1 MAARLKTLVVD
12 NFRSLKGQ
20 VVVPLDAQVVLI
32 HGTNGMGKTSVLAA
46 LELALTGKV
55 DHLSKDGEAY
65 RSYLTNLGAEK
76 GSARITTTEPLTLGG
91 RIDGQVAF
99 SDDSF
104 DPTPLL
110 DANAA
115 RFFADRCFLPQATLG
130 RLLELYND
138 QKTGT
143 TSPLTQFVKDILGL
157 DPLDALVDG
166 LPAAFHVT
174 RIRNR
179 VPEYRRLETLQ
190 QSVTEELQRGA
201 QSIRTAQDKTAE
213 NLRLATELIASLG
226 YDPEPPLMTVEQVGA
241 VLENVRSSQSES
253 EALGALE
260 RTRSEMKSA
269 ASSWQ
274 SLPANAALRDQAA
287 RDQAGQAA
295 ADALAGW
302 RAGPGTAIQAIL
314 DEMLPLF
321 PDLPA
326 LDDGPESTLAVAQAR
341 ARAEVE
347 RCKTILAKSAAANA
361 KTAEIQQTIQRST
374 ARIGELELELSASA
388 ENTHNL
394 ASALAS
400 IAPHVAG
407 DLCPVCDRDFADE
420 NKGSLSAHIAD
431 KIAALTSEAG
441 RLQSLASERAAL
453 SSRLST
459 LQRDASMI
467 GRDEITAEDQAE
479 LTVRSSQMTGF
490 AQLLEG
496 LTPDAINGAALMS
509 QAATAREAAS
519 AARRISDLSSS
530 VLPDIERLVLDA
542 LGQPLPTFPSV
553 EAALAQAAIDV
564 DQRISLAERRLST
577 RIEAISALEQYKA
590 SLETVARLQDS
601 DGQLRQQAE
610 VISAAVQATA
620 DSREA
625 AKAVSDTAERVRSA
639 IVKKVFNT
647 SLNKVWRDLFV
658 RLAPSEDFVPMFKLP
673 EGERGKVEAVLE
685 TVHRSGKS
693 SGSPGAMLSQGNL
706 NTSALTLFLALHLSV
721 PAQMPW
727 LVLDD
732 PVQSMDDVHIAQ
744 FAALL
749 RTLSKS
755 MGRQV
760 IVAVHERALFDYLTL
775 ELSPAFAGDSLI
787 TVEISRNFEGNTV
800 AKPNSYVFEEDN
812 VIAA

>member
-76 GSARITTTEPLTLGG
+76 GSARITTTEPLNLGG

-110 DANAA
+110 DASAA
-115 RFFADRCFLPQATLG
+115 RFFADRCFLPKATLG

-179 VPEYRRLETLQ
+179 VPEYRRLEILQ
-190 QSVTEELQRGA
+190 RSVTEELQRGA

-213 NLRLATELIASLG
+213 NLRLATELIAGLG

-241 VLENVRSSQSES
+241 VLENVRSSQSET

-287 RDQAGQAA
+287 RDQASQAA

-302 RAGPGTAIQAIL
+302 RAGPGMAIQAIL
-314 DEMLPLF
+314 DQMLPLF

-361 KTAEIQQTIQRST
+361 KTAEIKLTVQRST

-388 ENTHNL
+388 ENTQNL

-400 IAPHVAG
+400 IAPHVVG

-459 LQRDASMI
+459 LQRDASTI

-496 LTPDAINGAALMS
+496 LIPDAVNGAALMS

-542 LGQPLPTFPSV
+542 LGQPLRTFPSV
-553 EAALAQAAIDV
+553 EAALAQAATDV
-564 DQRISLAERRLST
+564 DHRISLAERRLST
-577 RIEAISALEQYKA
+577 RIEAISALEQYKS

-610 VISAAVQATA
+610 VVSAALLATA

-800 AKPNSYVFEEDN
+800 AKPNSYIFEEDN

>member
-20 VVVPLDAQVVLI
+20 IVVPLDAQVVLI

-76 GSARITTTEPLTLGG
+76 GSARITTTEPLNPAG

-99 SDDSF
+99 SDSTF
-104 DPTPLL
+104 DPAPLL
-110 DANAA
+110 DAGAA

-143 TSPLTQFVKDILGL
+143 TSPLTQFVKEILGL

-190 QSVTEELQRGA
+190 QSVSDELKRGA

-213 NLRLATELIASLG
+213 DLRLATELIVGLGHAPAPLLASS
-226 YDPEPPLMTVEQVGA
+226 EQVEA
-241 VLENVRSSQSES
+241 ALENVRGSQSES

-260 RTRSEMKSA
+260 RIRSEMKSA

-274 SLPANAALRDQAA
+274 SLPANAALRDQAI
-287 RDQAGQAA
+287 RDQASQAA

-302 RAGPGTAIQAIL
+302 RAGPGMAIQAIL
-314 DEMLPLF
+314 DQMLPLF
-321 PDLPA
+321 PDLPS
-326 LDDGPESTLAVAQAR
+326 LDDGPEATCAVAQAR

-347 RCKTILAKSAAANA
+347 RCTTILAKSAAA
-361 KTAEIQQTIQRST
+361 TARAADIQLTVQRST

-388 ENTHNL
+388 ENTQNL

-400 IAPHVAG
+400 IAPHVVG

-431 KIAALTSEAG
+431 KIAALTIEAG

-490 AQLLEG
+490 AQLLDG

-542 LGQPLPTFPSV
+542 LGQPLRTFPSV
-553 EAALAQAAIDV
+553 EAALAQASIDV

-610 VISAAVQATA
+610 VVSAAVQATA
-620 DSREA
+620 NSREA

-755 MGRQV
+755 MGRQANA
-760 IVAVHERALFDYLTL
+760 AVPIPALQIA
-775 ELSPAFAGDSLI
+775 P
-787 TVEISRNFEGNTV
+787 
-800 AKPNSYVFEEDN
+800 PEDDQSGF
-812 VIAA
+812 